1 MGEIQE
7 DLGREREGGREG
19 EKLEGEGGGGEREKQ
34 GRREDRVKREGKVER
49 ENYHGRDLKTI

>member
-49 ENYHGRDLKTI
+49 